1 LLAPAGNSLFPLDN
15 QVAERAR
22 VLEEKRLA
30 LLEKAQVLG
39 LQPDPKLED
48 GLLQF
53 SGKGGAPPK
62 VGTVSAC
69 ISLARTTAPG

>member
-1 LLAPAGNSLFPLDN
+1 MQAGARCIERGARRLARPL
-15 QVAERAR
+15 RTC
-22 VLEEKRLA
+22 RLA

-62 VGTVSAC
+62 VGTASAC
-69 ISLARTTAPG
+69 S